1 MKKIIVHIKSEAVEC
16 YSQYPFGGKLANYV
30 NRKLE
35 YLQNTIN
42 NIKYSRDCIRP
53 NVYTYIS
60 EKINAFAAKISDTTY
75 VIYHYGNEDTGA
87 SIEFYDNS

>member
-16 YSQYPFGGKLANYV
+16 YSQYPFGGELANYV

-60 EKINAFAAKISDTTY
+60 EEINAFAA
-75 VIYHYGNEDTGA
+75 VPR
-87 SIEFYDNS
+87 

>member
-16 YSQYPFGGKLANYV
+16 YSQYPFGGELANYV

-42 NIKYSRDCIRP
+42 NIDRM
-53 NVYTYIS
+53 YIPIFRR
-60 EKINAFAAKISDTTY
+60 K
-75 VIYHYGNEDTGA
+75 
-87 SIEFYDNS
+87 